1 MTEPFVAEIRIFP
14 FNFAPTGWA
23 FCDGQLLPISQDTA
37 LFSLVGTTF
46 TEAMGNLILPCLTCK
61 GRAPLMFLQGP
72 GLSNYD
78 IGESGGEASVTLT
91 QNQMPAHGH
100 TVQASSGSGTL
111 SSPANAD
118 WANAKVLR
126 QGTNLYT
133 PGESNTTMSTQAL
146 SSTGGSLPH
155 NNMPP
160 YLALNFCIALQGVFP
175 SRG

>member
-1 MTEPFVAEIRIFP
+1 MSNPFVAEIRIFP

-23 FCDGQLLPISQDTA
+23 FCNGQLLPITQNTA
-37 LFSLVGTTF
+37 LFSLVGTFYGGDGKSTF
-46 TEAMGNLILPCLTCK
+46 GLPNLQ
-61 GRAPLMFLQGP
+61 GSAPLGFGSGP
-72 GLSNYD
+72 GLEPYV
-78 IGESGGEASVTLT
+78 IGEFGGEASVTLT

-100 TVQASSGSGTL
+100 TVQASSGSGTQ

-133 PGESNTTMSTQAL
+133 PGASNTTMSTQAL

-160 YLALNFCIALQGVFP
+160 YLVLNFCIALQGVFP
-175 SRG
+175 ARG